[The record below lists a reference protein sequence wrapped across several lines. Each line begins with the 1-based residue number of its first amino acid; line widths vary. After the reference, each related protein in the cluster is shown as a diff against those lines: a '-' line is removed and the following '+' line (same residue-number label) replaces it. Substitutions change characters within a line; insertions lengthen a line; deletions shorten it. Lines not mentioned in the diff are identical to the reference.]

1 METYYQTDD
10 EIRTLVSAFE
20 ACSFHPSEF
29 RHYQHLTVA
38 LWYVWHFPS
47 DEATAK
53 MTTGIRRL
61 AEAYGKMGYHETITL
76 FWLRIVANFVAEHRQ
91 KASLTATA
99 NFLIDRCDNK
109 NLIEEFYSAE
119 LLATDKAKAE
129 WVEPDLKALPEFADN
144 VSRAAEQIT
153 AT

>member
-1 METYYQTDD
+1 MKTYYKSDE

-38 LWYVWHFPS
+38 LWYVWHFPM

-53 MTTGIRRL
+53 MTKGIRRL
-61 AEAYGKMGYHETITL
+61 AETYGKMGYHETVTL
-76 FWLRIVANFVAEHRQ
+76 FWLRIVANFVAQYRQ
-91 KASLTATA
+91 KFSLTATA
-99 NFLIDRCDNK
+99 NSLIDSCNDK
-109 NLIEEFYSAE
+109 NLIAEFYSAE

-129 WVEPDLKALPEFADN
+129 WVAPDLKALPEFTSTVQAP
-144 VSRAAEQIT
+144 

>member
-1 METYYQTDD
+1 METHYKSDD

-38 LWYVWHFPS
+38 LWYVWHLPCE
-47 DEATAK
+47 EATEK

-61 AEAYGKMGYHETITL
+61 AETYGKMGYHETITL
-76 FWLRIVANFVAEHRQ
+76 FWLRIVANFVAEHRG
-91 KASLTATA
+91 KDPLAATA
-99 NFLIDRCDNK
+99 NA
-109 NLIEEFYSAE
+109 LIERCNDKDLIQQFYSAE

-129 WVEPDLKALPEFADN
+129 WVEPDLKGLPEVPSTVPAL
-144 VSRAAEQIT
+144 T
-153 AT
+153 T

>member
-1 METYYQTDD
+1 MEIYYKSDD

-38 LWYVWHFPS
+38 LWYVWHLPP
-47 DEATAK
+47 DEATEK

-61 AEAYGKMGYHETITL
+61 AETFGKMGYHETITL
-76 FWLRIVANFVAEHRQ
+76 FWLRIVANFVVERGG
-91 KASLTATA
+91 KDSLTATA
-99 NFLIDRCDNK
+99 NA
-109 NLIEEFYSAE
+109 LIERCSDKDLIQQFYSAE

-129 WVEPDLKALPEFADN
+129 WVEPDLKRLPE
-144 VSRAAEQIT
+144 VPSTVQT
-153 AT
+153 LTT